1 MLGYWV
7 GIKTI
12 EPRTAFSAL
21 SKTQPTS
28 PMYLLQPLQQILFS
42 LSLSLSLSRSPAG
55 FSQLIAR
62 MQPFV
67 SGQWRLAQAEITWA
81 TLSLIETF

>member
-42 LSLSLSLSRSPAG
+42 LSLSLSRSPAG

-62 MQPFV
+62 MQLFV

>member
-42 LSLSLSLSRSPAG
+42 LSLSLSLSGGIQSAYR
-55 FSQLIAR
+55 
-62 MQPFV
+62 
-67 SGQWRLAQAEITWA
+67 
-81 TLSLIETF
+81 